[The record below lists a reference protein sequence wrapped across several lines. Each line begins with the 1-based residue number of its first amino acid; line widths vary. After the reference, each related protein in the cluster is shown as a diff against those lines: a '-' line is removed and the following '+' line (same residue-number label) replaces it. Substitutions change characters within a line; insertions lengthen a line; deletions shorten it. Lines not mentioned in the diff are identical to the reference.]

1 MQKRVSR
8 AIIFNNKRKV
18 LLGKRARGK
27 GKGQWALIGGRP
39 NKNETDRDTIVRE
52 VQEELGLIFN
62 PTFYK
67 SEIDDFSNPG
77 EIWQVNFFYGSIE
90 GSLNINRDE
99 IIEIIY
105 VGEDDFSSLDIAFD
119 HKEVLTQFF
128 QDTIK

>member
-8 AIIFNNKRKV
+8 AIIINNKRKV

-39 NKNETDRDTIVRE
+39 NKNETDKDAIIRE
-52 VQEELGLIFN
+52 VQEELGAIFN
-62 PTFYK
+62 PMFYK

-77 EIWQVNFFYGSIE
+77 EIWQVNFFYGSIK

-99 IIEIIY
+99 IIKIIY
-105 VGEDDFSSLDIAFD
+105 VGEDDFSSFDIAFD
-119 HKEVLTQFF
+119 HKEILTQFF
-128 QDTIK
+128 KTL